1 MSDPT
6 FLGAQHLLILH
17 RPEEALKKLQEGF
30 DANDPWHWWLR
41 GLALLQLDRH
51 GEALHAAQQGLALDA
66 ELVELLRLKAR
77 VHLDREELREAEIA
91 ALAALRLDAEEPELL
106 ALYALIVAKAQQMDK
121 ADKLIARARQI
132 DPENDSA
139 IRVEAALAM
148 AKGQRD
154 VVLLRSRELLAIN
167 PEDAHAHAM
176 VGSILHERGDVEGAA
191 PYLRTAVI
199 TDPTDRDYGEIA
211 RDNLYLRHW
220 LMWPLRPVRRFGA
233 GAIWLT
239 GIALMFLIRTL
250 FGDRIGLW
258 FALVW
263 IAYCVYSWVI
273 PPLVRRLV
281 R

>member
-6 FLGAQHLLILH
+6 FSAAQHLLVLD
-17 RPEEALKKLQEGF
+17 RPEEALRKLHEHF
-30 DANDPWHWWLR
+30 DVTDPWHWWLR

-51 GEALHAAQQGLALDA
+51 DEALDATHEGLALDA
-66 ELVELLRLKAR
+66 EMIALLRLKAR
-77 VHLDREELREAEIA
+77 VHLDREELREAETA
-91 ALAALRLDAEEPELL
+91 ALAALRLDAEEPEVL
-106 ALYALIVAKAQQMDK
+106 ALYALIVAKAQQLDK

-148 AKGQRD
+148 ARGKRD
-154 VVLLRSRELLAIN
+154 VVLLRSRELLAID

-176 VGSILHERGDVEGAA
+176 VGSILHDRGDVHNAA
-191 PYLRTAVI
+191 PHLRTAVI
-199 TDPTDRDYGEIA
+199 TEPADSDYGEIA
-211 RDNLYLRHW
+211 RDNLYMRHW
-220 LMWPLRPVRRFGA
+220 LMLPLRPVHRFGA

-239 GIALMFLIRTL
+239 GIALVFLTRRF

-273 PPLVRRLV
+273 PPLVRRRL